1 MCVSQNKDRRC
12 SVVDVGAALDLR
24 ALQAEFYG
32 EMASIAQQE
41 LDKHFSS
48 YLTAADIASLLGA
61 IKPRIR
67 KSLDET
73 TKMDADLRMA
83 KVASSCVDTMLAF
96 ISSQPSPTS
105 DALLTIPRFRDSFAV
120 RGAECLQSWR
130 STFLQGGRGVAPA
143 SQYLHKTRPIYEF
156 VRITLGVKMHG
167 IENFGQ
173 FAQGLGVQDATM
185 GQNITRIYEVR

>member
-1 MCVSQNKDRRC
+1 M
-12 SVVDVGAALDLR
+12 GAALDLR

-83 KVASSCVDTMLAF
+83 KVASSCVDTMLVF
-96 ISSQPSPTS
+96 VSSQPSPTS